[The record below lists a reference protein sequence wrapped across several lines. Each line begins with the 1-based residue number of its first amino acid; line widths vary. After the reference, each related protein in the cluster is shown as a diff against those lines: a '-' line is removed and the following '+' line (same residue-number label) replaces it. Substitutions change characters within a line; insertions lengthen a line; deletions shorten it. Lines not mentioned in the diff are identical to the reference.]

1 MRIGGLAYLLGV
13 ALMGVTLS
21 IELVLGIPFSFATI
35 VLTGA
40 ALALAAVALRRPLA
54 RWRPELPD
62 TRAQGVALV
71 ALAGAALVVVYLEAL
86 FRSARLSSLSAW
98 DAWAFWVPK
107 AKAIYFFGGLDE
119 QFFREL
125 ANPSYP
131 PLVPALEASA
141 FHFMG
146 SADVVTL
153 HVQFWFFACGFA
165 AAVAG
170 LLAPRV
176 SPYVLWPCIVL
187 VLVTPRVVGRN
198 LDPQADFLLDYFFAL
213 AALLVA
219 LWLVDREP
227 WLLATASI
235 FMAAALMT
243 KREGQLL
250 VACVVVAG
258 AVASWRQWRYAWP
271 RLALVAGVAVA
282 ALVPWRIWFSSRD
295 LTGDLPSAGA
305 LALFHNFDRGWPAFQ
320 SAVTTLFDYDLWLVV
335 VPLVG
340 VGVLLAYLAGARTLP
355 TYALT
360 LYALVLARP
369 RLGAVVVHGARASV
383 RAGRG
388 REPDRPALGL
398 ARRRLGGDPPAPARC
413 RVARQPAG
421 GGGVV
426 RRVVPWL
433 VVAAVVL
440 AYPVTTLAQRRAEL
454 PDP

>member
-1 MRIGGLAYLLGV
+1 M
-13 ALMGVTLS
+13 
-21 IELVLGIPFSFATI
+21 
-35 VLTGA
+35 
-40 ALALAAVALRRPLA
+40 
-54 RWRPELPD
+54 
-62 TRAQGVALV
+62 
-71 ALAGAALVVVYLEAL
+71 
-86 FRSARLSSLSAW
+86 
-98 DAWAFWVPK
+98 
-107 AKAIYFFGGLDE
+107 
-119 QFFREL
+119 
-125 ANPSYP
+125 
-131 PLVPALEASA
+131 PALEASA

-146 SADVVTL
+146 SADAVTL

-176 SPYVLWPCIVL
+176 SPYALWPCLVL

-219 LWLVDREP
+219 LWLVEREP
-227 WLLATASI
+227 WLLATASV
-235 FMAAALMT
+235 FLAAAAMT

-250 VACVVVAG
+250 VACIVVAG

-295 LTGDLPSAGA
+295 LTESSPRRAA
-305 LALFHNFDRGWPAFQ
+305 LALFHNLDRGWPAFQ

-340 VGVLLAYLAGARTLP
+340 VGVILAFLAGARDHFRRMRSRSTRR
-355 TYALT
+355 
-360 LYALVLARP
+360 ARGP
-369 RLGAVVVHGARASV
+369 RMGAVVVHGARVAV

-388 REPDRPALGL
+388 SESDRPALGVSRRCIRGDPSAP
-398 ARRRLGGDPPAPARC
+398 ARRRL
-413 RVARQPAG
+413 ARQPPG

-426 RRVVPWL
+426 RRALPWL
-433 VVAAVVL
+433 VVALVVL
-440 AYPVTTLAQRRAEL
+440 AYPVATLAGGEPAFPTRDECVEPATTDGDIDAVFGYFDSESEAASVRDRAVEVGFTGTEMEWNACGRL
-454 PDP
+454 RVAVGGIPTLAVGREFVEEATGVGFDVTLEQAAG